1 MRKKRHIRRSL
12 IWFLLAIFI
21 GMGGLL
27 FSGQFGNPWIRF
39 ALVLMSVAVP
49 LFTGGIF
56 LARYASEGVD
66 RFVLIA
72 GVLMLML
79 GAAVSLNDASSRTG
93 DQQLI
98 PTDPLVWIG
107 IFSLLLGLFVVLFSV
122 VRTGKAID
130 EIEERFRH
138 VADHITEGFVLS
150 SPDGRIVLVN
160 QHFLDMIGSSESEVV
175 GEQASELVQRWKAHM
190 MAPHLDLRAKG
201 LASEYEI
208 NWTVRGEERRLWVS
222 GTPIF
227 DRKGR
232 HMGTLA
238 TMRDVTERNR
248 MAERLEQYA
257 KGLQELVEER
267 AQKLHQSE
275 EQLRGLLMQ
284 MNEGFVTID
293 SAYRVRFINNH
304 MCQLLRAGAEAVK
317 GREIFDLLEASSRIR
332 LLDRLKA
339 TEHPTDSVIRPEIT
353 FLSTEGTPVA
363 SVVAVSPVKDAADD
377 VCYSLVVTD
386 ITQLKD
392 MQRQLEQRARE
403 LETANE
409 ELRMHGRARDGFL
422 SNVSHE
428 LKTPLSTINGYIEM
442 LSSGQ
447 LGQLDAPQLNA
458 LLIMARNARRL
469 GGLINEMIEFSRMEI
484 RGVQLH
490 VTLSNAAALVRES
503 AASITPQAMAKDIS
517 VSAFVDDDFPPVWYD
532 RAKIAQVLSILLSN
546 AVKFTPGGGIIQL
559 RVTHV
564 GTHDLHID
572 VIDTGIG
579 IDPAHHN
586 RVFEKFFQVD
596 ASMTRRYEGAGI
608 GLSIAKSI
616 VEAHGG
622 TLELDSAIGRGTTFT
637 VKLPN
642 AVFDAAVPDAAAD
655 AITGMRF
662 LLVSDSES
670 FRKTVHQ
677 TLAACQC
684 IIDEAAN
691 GYECLRLA
699 EETEPDAIIFDELL
713 QDQTGAVIIGNIRGS
728 LTISSTPILII
739 APQGAAQPKEIAEST
754 PGVHVIEKP
763 FSAAELAAKL
773 IVLCCPGAKPME
785 TPSDTEPPLPRTV
798 VMDGDADLLEWL
810 ETGLRH
816 RRIACYSTSEVERA
830 VSLARANRP
839 DVIFLD
845 ADAPPFSLGRKIEL
859 FRSEHDLKGVP
870 IFLLAGTWP
879 PGTAMPD
886 GVEGVLAKPFAIEQ
900 MARIVEEARVA

>member
-1 MRKKRHIRRSL
+1 MRKKRQIRQSL
-12 IWFLLAIFI
+12 VWFLLAIFI
-21 GMGGLL
+21 GMGGLMI
-27 FSGQFGNPWIRF
+27 SSQFGNPWLRF
-39 ALVLMSVAVP
+39 AIVLLSVAVP

-66 RFVLIA
+66 RFVLVA
-72 GVLMLML
+72 GVLMLMI
-79 GAAVSLNDASSRTG
+79 GAAVSLHDTSGG
-93 DQQLI
+93 DEQWI
-98 PTDPLVWIG
+98 PTDPVVWLG

-160 QHFLDMIGSSESEVV
+160 QHFLEMIGSSESEVV
-175 GEQASELVQRWKAHM
+175 GEQASELVQKWKAHL

-208 NWTVRGEERRLWVS
+208 NWNVRGEERRLWVS

-267 AQKLHQSE
+267 AQALRQSE

-284 MNEGFVTID
+284 MNEGFVTVD
-293 SAYRVRFINNH
+293 SAYRIRFINNH
-304 MCQLLRAGAEAVK
+304 MCQLLCAGAEKVK
-317 GREIFDLLEASSRIR
+317 GREIFDFVDPPSRIR
-332 LLDRLKA
+332 LLDRFKA
-339 TEHPTDSVIRPEIT
+339 SEYPSENVVRPEII
-353 FLSTEGTPVA
+353 FMSAEGAPVA

-377 VCYSLVVTD
+377 VCYSMVVTD
-386 ITQLKD
+386 ITQLKE

-403 LETANE
+403 LEAANE

-447 LGQLDAPQLNA
+447 LGQMEAPQLNA

-490 VTLSNAAALVRES
+490 VTLSNAVALVRES
-503 AASITPQAMAKDIS
+503 AASITPQAMAKDVS
-517 VSAFVDDDFPPVWYD
+517 VSAFVADDFPPVWYD
-532 RAKIAQVLSILLSN
+532 RTKIGQVLGILLSN
-546 AVKFTPGGGIIQL
+546 AVKFTPGGGMIQL
-559 RVTHV
+559 RVTHAA
-564 GTHDLHID
+564 THDLHID

-579 IDPAHHN
+579 IDPAHHA

-622 TLELDSAIGRGTTFT
+622 TLELDSALGRGTRFT

-642 AVFDAAVPDAAAD
+642 AVFDANVPQAD
-655 AITGMRF
+655 GDIIKGMRF

-670 FRKTVHQ
+670 FRKTVHHAL
-677 TLAACQC
+677 TACGC
-684 IIDEAAN
+684 TIEEAAN

-713 QDQTGAVIIGNIRGS
+713 QDKTGAVIIGNIRANLAIGA
-728 LTISSTPILII
+728 TPILII
-739 APQGAAQPKEIAEST
+739 APQGATQPKEIAEST
-754 PGVHVIEKP
+754 PGVHVTQKP
-763 FSAAELAAKL
+763 FSAQELVDKL
-773 IVLCCPGAKPME
+773 ILLCCPEAKPILSR
-785 TPSDTEPPLPRTV
+785 PDTEVQLPKTV

-810 ETGLRH
+810 ETGLRN
-816 RRIACYSTSEVERA
+816 RRIACYSTSELERA
-830 VSLARANRP
+830 VALAKANMP
-839 DVIFLD
+839 DVVFLD

-859 FRSEHDLKGVP
+859 FRSEQDLKSVP
-870 IFLLAGTWP
+870 IFLLAGAWP
-879 PGTAMPD
+879 AGTAMPD

-900 MARIVEEARVA
+900 MARIVEDARSA